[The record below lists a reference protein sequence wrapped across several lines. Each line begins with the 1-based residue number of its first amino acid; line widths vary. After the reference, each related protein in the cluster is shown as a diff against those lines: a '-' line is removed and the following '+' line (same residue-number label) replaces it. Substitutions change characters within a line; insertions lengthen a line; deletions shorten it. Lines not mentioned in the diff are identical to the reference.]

1 MRLNPDFLTHVTG
14 DYMVL
19 VPVGDAGDKF
29 RGVVRLNR
37 TASFIADK
45 LKDEITRDGLI
56 KALNEEYNGTAEQFE
71 RAVDET
77 VLKLRQVGAVI
88 DE

>member
-1 MRLNPDFLTHVTG
+1 MNCLKMRA
-14 DYMVL
+14 VL
-19 VPVGDAGDKF
+19 RRPLIFYEEVIF
-29 RGVVRLNR
+29 VRLV
-37 TASFIADK
+37 
-45 LKDEITRDGLI
+45 LRDGLI

-77 VLKLRQVGAVI
+77 VLKLRQIGAVI